1 MEHLRHLRR
10 TLNSNSG
17 KLFGDPSRQCGLDQ
31 QRSLGIQLLSAVYNL
46 HTGMFLAL
54 KPVIETLH
62 PLSAF
67 FPCHHSMN
75 SNAPKY
81 GYGIDPSFKI
91 SPLPMPLPSTSSSP
105 ILAAVASVAK
115 VFKFSVQ
122 PLP

>member
-1 MEHLRHLRR
+1 
-10 TLNSNSG
+10 
-17 KLFGDPSRQCGLDQ
+17 
-31 QRSLGIQLLSAVYNL
+31 
-46 HTGMFLAL
+46 

-91 SPLPMPLPSTSSSP
+91 SPLPMPLPSTGGSP
-105 ILAAVASVAK
+105 IPSAVASVAK

-122 PLP
+122 PLPILSADKKPNVIVGSDQTRKLMTCKPSRLY